1 MSQSKGEWLST
12 VVRSSR
18 SFFFIG
24 ITGPASTSLPR
35 RMARVVT
42 TPRPLP
48 LMGTSLSRPTS
59 GRTIFAAGTR
69 RLSVQAWTPAREATV
84 GVLLQQR
91 QSGVA
96 RGFARNTRV
105 CGPPSVALPPVQVV
119 RVDVV
124 EADVADVALAHQR
137 HGGVGLLADDFE
149 GTNDTDITA
158 GTEAEGHDAPDEGAL
173 GAEREGLE
181 QILAGADAAIHQ
193 HFGLVA
199 DGIDD
204 LGQDANGGGR
214 AIELAAAVVGHDNG
228 IGAVVD
234 GELGVILV
242 EDALDDHRAA
252 EALLD
257 PGDVLP
263 VEREVELRSGP
274 FCQRG
279 EVHRVG
285 NVAGDVA
292 EGAAIGAEH
301 AQGPARLHRHF
312 RHEAGGELGRRA
324 EAVAQVLVA

>member
-137 HGGVGLLADDFE
+137 HRGVGLLADDFE
-149 GTNDTDITA
+149 GAGDTGFTA
-158 GTEAEGHDAPDEGAL
+158 GTEAEGHDAADEGAL

-193 HFGLVA
+193 HLGLVA
-199 DGIDD
+199 DGVDD
-204 LGQDANGGGR
+204 LGQDADRGGGTV
-214 AIELAAAVVGHDNG
+214 ELTAAVVGDHDG
-228 IGAVVD
+228 VGAVVD
-234 GELGVILV
+234 RELRIVLV
-242 EDALDDHRAA
+242 EDALYDHRAA

-257 PGDVLP
+257 PGDILP
-263 VEREVELRSGP
+263 VERQVELRSGP
-274 FCQRG
+274 LCQGG
-279 EVHRVG
+279 EVHG
-285 NVAGDVA
+285 IGDVAGDIA
-292 EGAAIGAEH
+292 EGVAIGAEH
-301 AQGPARLHRHF
+301 AHP
-312 RHEAGGELGRRA
+312 
-324 EAVAQVLVA
+324 VPC